1 MTAANAGQPQEQPT
15 QPPQEDSVFRCAA
28 SSRRRGDPLAGT
40 AAPASR
46 WLLIEHPGPWDET
59 TMRSRPLDSPVG
71 ESISA
76 AAVVAGARVLLIR
89 RPARPAPRPE
99 TAWVVVDREQ
109 GATWGRWE
117 VVDDLVEARERL
129 VGDIERRGEQRPL
142 FLVCVH
148 GRRDVC
154 CAVRGRPVA
163 QALAAR
169 WPGQTW
175 ECSHLGGDRFAPNV
189 LVVPDGTTYGRLDE
203 RQAVRVVDAHVRG
216 EVDTRYLRGSSADPP
231 VTQAAVV
238 GALRRWDPA
247 GPGDIRAS
255 SVRTFSTDE
264 WLVELAGTASLPDV
278 MRARVTRRPRPP
290 ELLTCRAAAA
300 SSADEYAVQWLPV
313 VPDPTP
319 GH

>member
-1 MTAANAGQPQEQPT
+1 MPCRLPALFPN
-15 QPPQEDSVFRCAA
+15 RYA
-28 SSRRRGDPLAGT
+28 SG
-40 AAPASR
+40 PAEG
-46 WLLIEHPGPWDET
+46 L
-59 TMRSRPLDSPVG
+59 
-71 ESISA
+71 
-76 AAVVAGARVLLIR
+76 
-89 RPARPAPRPE
+89 
-99 TAWVVVDREQ
+99 AWVVVDREQ
-109 GATWGRWE
+109 GATWGRWK

-148 GRRDVC
+148 GRREVC

-189 LVVPDGTTYGRLDE
+189 LVVPDGTTYGRL
-203 RQAVRVVDAHVRG
+203 A
-216 EVDTRYLRGSSADPP
+216 SARRSGWWTHTCVPRSTP
-231 VTQAAVV
+231 ATCEGRAPIHRSPRPQC
-238 GALRRWDPA
+238 RRWGPA
-247 GPGDIRAS
+247 GPEDIRAS

-278 MRARVTRRPRPP
+278 MRARATRRPRPP